1 MPTESVRRGWRG
13 AIAIYAQPRV
23 RALLF
28 LGFSAGLPFLLVF
41 STLSAWL
48 TQAGVSRTTIG
59 YFSWVGI
66 TYSTKLFWAPVVD
79 RVPLPLLTRWLGR
92 RRSWMLLAQCGIA
105 TGLALMAFGDPTHD
119 LETTA
124 WLAVLVAFS
133 SATQDIAL
141 DAYRIEAAP
150 SEEQGALAAAYQLG
164 YRIALIVAG
173 AGALVIAADHGWLVS
188 YLCMAALGLVGIT
201 TVLVIREPVH
211 SGARVTPPQ
220 EARVQAFIN
229 SHPHWPAP
237 LRLLCANIVGAV
249 LCPITDFFSR
259 NGLRQA
265 SLILLFIA
273 VYRMHEYAM
282 GVMANPFYLD
292 MGYTLSQIAAMSKVF
307 GILMTMLGVL
317 VAGTLVAWQGVARTL
332 FVGVFIIACGNL
344 FFSWLARLHAPGLTE
359 LAIAISVDN
368 VGIGVAG
375 TAFVAYLSGLTNIA
389 YTATQYALFG
399 SLFPLLGKLVAGF
412 SGAVV
417 DAIGYPLFFLY
428 TASLTL
434 PAIVLSLYFILRPPA
449 PALPSA

>member
-1 MPTESVRRGWRG
+1 MTSRWLAALRV
-13 AIAIYAQPRV
+13 YANPRV

-66 TYSTKLFWAPVVD
+66 TYSVKLFWAPVVD

-105 TGLALMAFGDPTHD
+105 SGLVLMAFNDPAAS
-119 LETTA
+119 LATTA
-124 WLAVLVAFS
+124 LLAVLVAFS

-173 AGALVIAADHGWLVS
+173 AGALVIAANSGWLIS

-201 TVLVIREPVH
+201 TVLIIREPDH
-211 SGARVTPPQ
+211 SGAARQPAQ
-220 EARVQAFIN
+220 EARVQAFID
-229 SHPHWPAP
+229 SHAHWPVP
-237 LRLLCANIVGAV
+237 LRHFVANAIGAV
-249 LCPITDFFSR
+249 FGPIADFFAR

-265 SLILLFIA
+265 TLILLFIA

-292 MGYTLSQIAAMSKVF
+292 MGYSLEQIAAMSKVF
-307 GILMTMLGVL
+307 GIIMTMLGVV
-317 VAGTLVAWQGVARTL
+317 VAGGLVAWQGIARTL
-332 FVGVFIIACGNL
+332 LAGVLVIACGNL
-344 FFSWLARLHAPGLTE
+344 FFSWLARLHDPGLTQ

-368 VGIGVAG
+368 VGIGIAG
-375 TAFVAYLSGLTNIA
+375 TAFVAYLSSLTNIA

-412 SGAVV
+412 SGEIV
-417 DAIGYPLFFLY
+417 DAVGYPLFFLY

-434 PAIVLSLYFILRPPA
+434 PAIMLSLYFIRRPPA
-449 PALPSA
+449 PALPM